1 VSLAKPF
8 ADASGRRNLDRLSG
22 DRLSYDRSPD
32 WDAAESLL
40 EGMSM
45 ETLMSRIETLRRGL
59 ALVSGYAV
67 VAGVLSIVLSISAMA
82 DGEAYGFT
90 RAAIGLVGIAAG
102 LLVLSGKEF
111 GIDGWKALAVWAA
124 LQVPVY
130 ADTEGGNLFR
140 QLFDLPAAFSTK
152 TTVNGVVTE
161 YSQIG
166 FNLVGVALLIA
177 VFRLRERWNLSQR
190 ARAKAVAG
198 TQPDLSVA

>member
-1 VSLAKPF
+1 MPGC
-8 ADASGRRNLDRLSG
+8 GRSSAGR
-22 DRLSYDRSPD
+22 
-32 WDAAESLL
+32 AAESIL
-40 EGMSM
+40 EDMSV
-45 ETLMSRIETLRRGL
+45 ETLMSRVETLRRGL

-102 LLVLSGKEF
+102 LLVLSGRDL
-111 GIDGWKALAVWAA
+111 GIDGWQALVLWAA

-166 FNLVGVALLIA
+166 FNLVGVALLIV
-177 VFRLRERWNLSQR
+177 VFRLRERWNISQR
-190 ARAKAVAG
+190 ARAKALGG